1 MKTISEALLEYTYTV
16 EFYHCSNNLTVCVDV
31 VSTDDHRAE
40 TFARNRF
47 KLDSSWELVGVDK
60 KYGPVAQSG

>member
-1 MKTISEALLEYTYTV
+1 MNLPQKFIEDTYTV
-16 EFYHCSNNLTVCVDV
+16 EFYHGPNNFTVCVDV
-31 VSTDDHRAE
+31 LSTDDHRAE